1 MSAPD
6 VRQATH
12 RPSFLITIDTE
23 GDDQWSR
30 RGEVTTENARFLPRF
45 QELCERYGLKPTYLT
60 NYEMAK
66 SPAFQPFGREVLR
79 RGTAEIGMHLHA
91 WNSPPHKPLTTDDR
105 RHAPYLIEHP
115 EAVMREKVGYLTALL
130 EDTFA
135 VKMTGHRAGRWSFNE
150 TYARVLL
157 ENGYETDCSV
167 TPHISWENDL
177 GDPNGAG
184 GTDYTA
190 FPERPYRV
198 DLGNISREGD
208 GPLLEVPMTIVA
220 GAPWRRT
227 VGGMFPAA
235 SLPGRVAGR
244 LDPQVRWLRPT
255 GRNRKAMR
263 KIVEQAVAERR
274 EHVEFM
280 LHSSELMPGGSPGF
294 PRARDIEVLY
304 SDLDA
309 LFQSAG
315 SLCRGTTLSEF
326 QRQFCA
332 RLLAAAQIS

>member
-1 MSAPD
+1 
-6 VRQATH
+6 
-12 RPSFLITIDTE
+12 
-23 GDDQWSR
+23 
-30 RGEVTTENARFLPRF
+30 
-45 QELCERYGLKPTYLT
+45 
-60 NYEMAK
+60 
-66 SPAFQPFGREVLR
+66 
-79 RGTAEIGMHLHA
+79 
-91 WNSPPHKPLTTDDR
+91 
-105 RHAPYLIEHP
+105 
-115 EAVMREKVGYLTALL
+115 MREKVGYLTALL

-244 LDPQVRWLRPT
+244 LAPQVRWLRPT

-294 PRARDIEVLY
+294 PRARATSRAKSLSATGLLSFGVSARARDIEVLY

-332 RLLAAAQIS
+332 RPLAAAQIS